1 MTQKTFD
8 AGQVFSN
15 LSLDDKIRLCSGA
28 DFWRTYSDA
37 SVGLPFY
44 AKLTDGPNGARGG
57 GDFNNSTPAA
67 LFPSPSCLG
76 ATFDVALAR
85 RMGEGIARDSRSKR
99 CHVSLAPT
107 INIQR
112 DPRAGRFFESYSED
126 PVLSG
131 EIGAAWVRGC
141 QSVGVGATPKHFV
154 ANEAETDR
162 MRSSSDVAPAALRE
176 VYLEPFKRIFRELA
190 RDHARKREKY
200 GAGGGSEDVFGGQ
213 PACIMTAYNRLNGWS
228 CSENEAL
235 QVGILRNE
243 WGFKGLVLSDWF
255 ALHAHGLRATNL
267 EMPGPS

>member
-1 MTQKTFD
+1 MAARSLD
-8 AGQVFSN
+8 AEIVLSK
-15 LSLDDKIRLCSGA
+15 LSLDDKIQLCSGA
-28 DFWRTYSDA
+28 DFWRTYSNA
-37 SVGLPFY
+37 SKGLPY

-57 GDFNNSTPAA
+57 GDFTNSTPAA

-76 ATFDVALAR
+76 ATFDVGLAR
-85 RMGEGIARDSRSKR
+85 RMGQGIARDSRSKA

-131 EIGAAWVRGC
+131 ELGAAWVSGC

-154 ANEAETDR
+154 GNEAETDR
-162 MRSSSDVAPAALRE
+162 MQSSSDVGEGALRE
-176 VYLEPFKRIFRELA
+176 VYLEPFKRIFRNLA
-190 RDHARKREKY
+190 REY
-200 GAGGGSEDVFGGQ
+200 GAASKDEKGKKTAFGGQ

-228 CSENEAL
+228 CSENETL
-235 QVGILRNE
+235 QVDILRKE
-243 WGFKGLVLSDWF
+243 WGFKGLVMSDWF